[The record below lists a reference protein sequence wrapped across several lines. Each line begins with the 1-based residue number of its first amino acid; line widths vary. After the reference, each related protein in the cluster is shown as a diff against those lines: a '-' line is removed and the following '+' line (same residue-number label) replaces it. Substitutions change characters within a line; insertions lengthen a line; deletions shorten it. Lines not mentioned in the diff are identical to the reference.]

1 MEAVNI
7 SSSFTLLGFSNI
19 PCNQLALFAL
29 LLVIYL
35 LTWISNLLLL
45 TSITLSPDL
54 DSPMYF
60 FLGNLSLVDICFSTV
75 TVPQLLH
82 GLCYG
87 RLRIS
92 FLCCFLQMYF
102 LVSLGVTEN
111 FLLAVMAFDR
121 YLAICNPLR
130 YTSIMNRRVCS
141 ILVVA
146 SWFTAAL
153 HSFLHTFIISKLAY
167 CEDKLIQ
174 HFFCD
179 VTALIKIACSS
190 TTLPEMLL
198 YTEASSA
205 IIIPLLFIMTSYSL
219 IAQAIVKLK
228 TAESR
233 RKAFVSCSSHLI
245 VVSLFYGTV
254 IFIYFRPPSSYSA
267 NYDRMISLGYTV
279 ITPMLNPFIYSL
291 RNHEVKDTL
300 KKLIQRRQLSL
311 PRRGYV

>member
-1 MEAVNI
+1 MEAENT
-7 SSSFTLLGFSNI
+7 SSSFTLLGFSNF
-19 PCNQLALFAL
+19 PCNQYALFSI

-45 TSITLSPDL
+45 TSITFSQDL
-54 DSPMYF
+54 DTPMYF

-82 GLCYG
+82 GLYHG

-102 LVSLGVTEN
+102 FVSLGITEN
-111 FLLAVMAFDR
+111 FLLSVMALDR
-121 YLAICNPLR
+121 YLAVCDPLH
-130 YTSIMNRRVCS
+130 YTSIMNKSLCS

-146 SWFTAAL
+146 SWVTAAL
-153 HSFLHTFIISKLAY
+153 HSFLHTFSISKLTY

-179 VTALIKIACSS
+179 MTALIRLSCSS
-190 TTLPEMLL
+190 TTLPEILI
-198 YTEASSA
+198 YTEGTLV
-205 IIIPLLFIMTSYSL
+205 IIIPFLLIMISYSL

-233 RKAFVSCSSHLI
+233 RKAFFSCSSHLT
-245 VVSLFYGTV
+245 VVSLFYGTI
-254 IFIYFRPPSSYSA
+254 IFIYFRPPSNYSVS
-267 NYDRMISLGYTV
+267 NDRLVSLVYSV

-291 RNHEVKDTL
+291 RNQEVKGII
-300 KKLIQRRQLSL
+300 KKFVQGSKL
-311 PRRGYV
+311 